1 MRGNAARQLPP
12 DDAIRAEAHALIDRL
27 IDLLHPS
34 APPTQPPAPAVLPL
48 TTAAA
53 QLGWTR
59 RRLRT
64 YCLAQGVAVR
74 GRGQKAV
81 VVWAELEAA
90 LVDQSPVKHDAP
102 SRGRDDD
109 AKRPFD
115 GGV

>member
-1 MRGNAARQLPP
+1 MRGNAARHLPP
-12 DDAIRAEAHALIDRL
+12 EDPVRAEAHALLDRL
-27 IDLLHPS
+27 LDLVRTQT
-34 APPTQPPAPAVLPL
+34 PPPQPPAPAVVPL
-48 TTAAA
+48 ATAAA

-64 YCLAQGVAVR
+64 YCLAEGVAVR
-74 GRGQKAV
+74 GRGQKAA

-90 LVDQSPVKHDAP
+90 LAGQPAVKHDAP